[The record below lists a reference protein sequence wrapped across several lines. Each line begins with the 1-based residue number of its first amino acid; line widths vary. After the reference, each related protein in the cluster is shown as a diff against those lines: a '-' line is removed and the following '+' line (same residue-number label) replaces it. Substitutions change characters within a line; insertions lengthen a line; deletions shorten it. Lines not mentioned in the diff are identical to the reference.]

1 MSKTKR
7 ETHLKI
13 ERRDTIKLVVKSND
27 LVEAKYMFNTW
38 ETRFFHILVS
48 MINKNDDE
56 DMVYRVWFKEI
67 KDFFDIKS
75 NKSYELLREAAKSLN
90 RKSVYIGWM
99 SDKYLRG
106 REYNLFEFV
115 DYLEEGQTGED
126 VNNQEYVDVKIQER
140 MRPFLLHV
148 KKNFNPENTRYTSYD
163 MRNTQKLMPY
173 ATRIYELMKQFEYKG
188 FRTIEVEDLKNM
200 FLITE
205 EYPKFSTFNQSVIV
219 PSIKAIN
226 KYTDLYIDPKEITR
240 VKKGRA
246 VIALSFQIEKKTKE
260 EINKIQ
266 GENSEPFVYLEEE
279 EVTIKPNIVEQSE
292 ADLLFGEFETIV
304 VRSFGVTPTTFLK
317 MLNIGK
323 YTKAELEQAIN
334 ITRRAKFNQEITKNI
349 AGFFLKALKDGYT
362 DTKEELEKTKRERD
376 QKAQKIQE
384 ELDLLRD
391 EFSQTINIKIRQLTS
406 QNEEVTQKAI
416 YAINDNPLTKAM
428 IRNKEKSFGRPLE
441 LEDYRKDEHLRTM
454 VINSIVQTQQKY
466 FEDIL
471 IEYNP
476 KIAQLE
482 KELLEL

>member
-1 MSKTKR
+1 MIKRKTQTK
-7 ETHLKI
+7 L
-13 ERRDTIKLVVKSND
+13 ERRDTIKLIVKSND

-38 ETRFFHILVS
+38 ETRFFHTLVS

-67 KDFFDIKS
+67 KEFFDIKS
-75 NKSYELLREAAKSLN
+75 NKSYDLLREAAKSLN

-99 SDKYLRG
+99 NDKYLRG

-126 VNNQEYVDVKIQER
+126 INNQEYVDVKIQEE
-140 MRPFLLHV
+140 MKPFLLHV

-188 FRTIEVEDLKNM
+188 FRTINVQDLKDM
-200 FLITE
+200 FLITD
-205 EYPKFSTFNQSVIV
+205 EYPRFSTFNQSIII

-226 KYTDLYIDPKEITR
+226 KHTDLYIEIKKIQKI
-240 VKKGRA
+240 KKGRNI
-246 VIALSFQIEKKTKE
+246 VSLCFPINKKTKE
-260 EINKIQ
+260 EINEIREKTDESLIL
-266 GENSEPFVYLEEE
+266 LEESNESIEFNNVVE
-279 EVTIKPNIVEQSE
+279 EPSKTDI
-292 ADLLFGEFETIV
+292 LFKEFEGIV
-304 VRSFGVTPTTFLK
+304 VKSFGVTPISFIK
-317 MLNIGK
+317 MLNSKTYVKSEI
-323 YTKAELEQAIN
+323 EQAIN
-334 ITRRAKFNQEITKNI
+334 VTRRAKFNQEITKNI

-362 DTKEELEKTKRERD
+362 DTKEELEKTKRERE
-376 QKAQKIQE
+376 QKAKKIQE

-391 EFSQTINIKIRQLTS
+391 ELSQTINIKIRQLTS

-454 VINSIVQTQQKY
+454 VINSIIQTQQEH
-466 FEDIL
+466 FENIL
-471 IEYNP
+471 NQYND
-476 KIAQLE
+476 KITPLE